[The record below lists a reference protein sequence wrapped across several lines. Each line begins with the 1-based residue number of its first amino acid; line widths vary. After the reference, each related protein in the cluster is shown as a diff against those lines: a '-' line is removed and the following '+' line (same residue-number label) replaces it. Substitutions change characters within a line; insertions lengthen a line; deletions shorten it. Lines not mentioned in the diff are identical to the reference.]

1 MKLSELLSYRSL
13 MDQYDPRDLKSTIAN
28 RVDPLLHTVNSS
40 TIKFTEA
47 EKTLHEN
54 YDRLLIVQQEL
65 ADSVQNLRAQ
75 VQVAVDSVTPGYLSR
90 SYQLYD
96 QHMKLDTPD
105 FILDRRISISEEA
118 RDYLAGRI
126 RLFTDWRCAGMV
138 INPGRELWIAD
149 LVALDPLYLVGTHRD
164 LLDPAVNLFREEYQR
179 RLRCYVIEEDFD
191 REVLANLPDG
201 QIGFCLVYNFFNY
214 KPFEMVRKYLTEI
227 HKKLRPGGRICMTIN
242 DCDRAGGV
250 ELCEKN
256 YMCFTPAAMILGVAE
271 AIGYQLSH
279 VYHVDAACTWIEMS
293 KPGTQSSL
301 RGGQTLAKIISR
313 DARVDKPN

>member
-1 MKLSELLSYRSL
+1 MKLSELIAYRSL
-13 MDQYDPRDLKSTIAN
+13 LDHYDPQDLKSVIAA
-28 RVDPLLHTVNSS
+28 RIDPLLHTVDSS
-40 TIKFTEA
+40 MIKFTGA
-47 EKTLHEN
+47 ERQIHNT
-54 YDRLLIVQQEL
+54 YDQLLDSQYQLTKSIANLKQEL
-65 ADSVQNLRAQ
+65 QNSIDSM
-75 VQVAVDSVTPGYLSR
+75 TPGYLTR

-118 RDYLAGRI
+118 KDYLTARI
-126 RLFTDWRCAGMV
+126 RLSTDWHYAGMV
-138 INPGRELWIAD
+138 INPGRESWISD

-164 LLDPAVNLFREEYQR
+164 LLDPAVARFREEYQR

-191 REVLANLPDG
+191 KEILAHLPND

-227 HKKLRPGGRICMTIN
+227 HKKLRPGGQIFMTIN
-242 DCDRAGGV
+242 NCDRPGGV

-256 YMCFTPAAMILGVAE
+256 YMCFTPASMVLSVAE
-271 AIGYQLSH
+271 AIGYQTSH
-279 VYHVDAACTWIEMS
+279 LYHVDAACTWIEMS
-293 KPGTQSSL
+293 KPGDKTSL

-313 DARVDKPN
+313 DIKV